1 MSTRMS
7 PDVNATIRK
16 YIVESWLNG
25 DERGLQDDTDLQE
38 AGLLDSL
45 TTLALVAFLEESF
58 KIQLDPAD
66 INAETFRTV
75 DAIVVLV
82 GTKTGASP
90 Q

>member
-1 MSTRMS
+1 MSTRSTRMS
-7 PDVNATIRK
+7 TDVNATIRK

-58 KIQLDPAD
+58 KVQLDPAD

-75 DAIVVLV
+75 NAIGALVV
-82 GTKTGASP
+82 TKQP
-90 Q
+90 

>member
-1 MSTRMS
+1 MSTQ
-7 PDVNATIRK
+7 VNATIRK

-58 KIQLDPAD
+58 KVQLDPAD

-75 DAIVVLV
+75 DAIGALV
-82 GTKTGASP
+82 GSKTA
-90 Q
+90 

>member
-1 MSTRMS
+1 MSTE
-7 PDVNATIRK
+7 VKATIRK

-25 DERGLQDDTDLQE
+25 DDRGLKDDTDLQE

-58 KIQLDPAD
+58 KVQLDPAD

-75 DAIVVLV
+75 DAIGALVV
-82 GTKTGASP
+82 TKRS
-90 Q
+90 

>member
-1 MSTRMS
+1 MSTH
-7 PDVNATIRK
+7 ATIRK

-25 DERGLQDDTDLQE
+25 DERGLKDDTDLQE

-58 KIQLDPAD
+58 KVQLDPGD

-75 DAIVVLV
+75 NAIAALVV
-82 GTKTGASP
+82 TKQP
-90 Q
+90 

>member
-1 MSTRMS
+1 MS

-58 KIQLDPAD
+58 KVQLDPAD

-75 DAIVVLV
+75 NAIGALVV
-82 GTKTGASP
+82 TKQP
-90 Q
+90 

>member
-1 MSTRMS
+1 MST
-7 PDVNATIRK
+7 DVNATIRK

-58 KIQLDPAD
+58 KVQLDPAD

-75 DAIVVLV
+75 NAIGALVV
-82 GTKTGASP
+82 TKQP
-90 Q
+90 

>member
-1 MSTRMS
+1 MS
-7 PDVNATIRK
+7 PQVKATVRE
-16 YIVESWLNG
+16 YIVGNWLNG
-25 DERGLQDDTDLQE
+25 DDRGLSDDTDLQE

>member
-1 MSTRMS
+1 MSTQ
-7 PDVNATIRK
+7 VNATIRK

-58 KIQLDPAD
+58 KVQLDPAD

-75 DAIVVLV
+75 DAIGALVV
-82 GTKTGASP
+82 TKRSS
-90 Q
+90 

>member
-1 MSTRMS
+1 MSAHTQER
-7 PDVNATIRK
+7 ATIRK

-25 DERGLQDDTDLQE
+25 DERGLKDDTDLQE

-58 KIQLDPAD
+58 KVQLDPAD

-75 DAIVVLV
+75 NAIAALVV
-82 GTKTGASP
+82 TKQP
-90 Q
+90 